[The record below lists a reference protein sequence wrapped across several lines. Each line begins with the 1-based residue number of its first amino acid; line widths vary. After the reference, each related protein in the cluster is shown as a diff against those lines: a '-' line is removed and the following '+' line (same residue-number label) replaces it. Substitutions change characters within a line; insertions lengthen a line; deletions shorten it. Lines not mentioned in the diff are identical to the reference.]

1 MCSQEVEAVK
11 FSGLRISSLLFA
23 DVVLVVESSNDLQ
36 LAVEQFA
43 AECEVAEKWC
53 VHHYT

>member
-43 AECEVAEKWC
+43 AEK
-53 VHHYT
+53 